1 MSLVRR
7 EDMGNQIPSQFCG
20 ISLIVE
26 LDIANVR
33 ATERYRYSAPLK
45 SRRGRM
51 AMHLSCKEDYMGSTP
66 FACSMFKRRNLFKS
80 LLGLF
85 LVPNIPIVP
94 RKLETTWSFEAE
106 DLVCLHGEFADS
118 TIVSLMAKEI
128 QEEIDNEMISRMIA
142 ESKKMPM

>member
-1 MSLVRR
+1 
-7 EDMGNQIPSQFCG
+7 
-20 ISLIVE
+20 
-26 LDIANVR
+26 
-33 ATERYRYSAPLK
+33 
-45 SRRGRM
+45 
-51 AMHLSCKEDYMGSTP
+51 
-66 FACSMFKRRNLFKS
+66 MFKRRNLFKS

-94 RKLETTWSFEAE
+94 RKLKTTWSFDAE
-106 DLVCLHGEFADS
+106 QDLVCLHGEFADS